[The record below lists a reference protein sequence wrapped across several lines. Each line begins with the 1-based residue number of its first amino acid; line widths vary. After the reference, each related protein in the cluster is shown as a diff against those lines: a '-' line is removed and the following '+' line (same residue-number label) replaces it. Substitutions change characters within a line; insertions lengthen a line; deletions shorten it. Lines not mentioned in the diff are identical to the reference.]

1 MKKELDYFT
10 IEGCYGGNQD
20 WFTNLVMHMGG
31 CAAATACDSCIYFG
45 LQNEKM
51 KPLYPFDIECLTK
64 EDYKAFSQIMKPYL
78 KPRAGGVRSL
88 AGSWKVL
95 DDIFKM

>member
-64 EDYKAFSQIMKPYL
+64 EDIQPDHETLPQTTCWRCAE
-78 KPRAGGVRSL
+78 A
-88 AGSWKVL
+88 
-95 DDIFKM
+95 

>member
-51 KPLYPFDIECLTK
+51 KPLYPNHVLAV
-64 EDYKAFSQIMKPYL
+64 Y
-78 KPRAGGVRSL
+78 GSL

>member
-31 CAAATACDSCIYFG
+31 CAAATHATVAFISDFR
-45 LQNEKM
+45 M
-51 KPLYPFDIECLTK
+51 K
-64 EDYKAFSQIMKPYL
+64 
-78 KPRAGGVRSL
+78 G
-88 AGSWKVL
+88 
-95 DDIFKM
+95 

>member
-51 KPLYPFDIECLTK
+51 QNAAP
-64 EDYKAFSQIMKPYL
+64 
-78 KPRAGGVRSL
+78 
-88 AGSWKVL
+88 
-95 DDIFKM
+95 

>member
-45 LQNEKM
+45 LQNETALSIRYRM
-51 KPLYPFDIECLTK
+51 P
-64 EDYKAFSQIMKPYL
+64 YKRRL
-78 KPRAGGVRSL
+78 
-88 AGSWKVL
+88 
-95 DDIFKM
+95 